1 MEILGYA
8 LALLI
13 GLSLGLIGGGGSILA
28 LPVLVYLLNVPELEA
43 TSYSFFVVGLSAWVG
58 TIQKSKDR
66 LIDFRTA
73 LIFGIPSILSV
84 YFARFFLLPLIPESF
99 NIADFSFQK
108 GNALMIFFSF
118 IMIAAGLSSVS
129 SKRESS
135 KSAVFSGFSLVIAGF
150 LEGLLTG
157 TVGAGGG
164 FLIIPLLHRFGKLEI
179 KKAMATSLL
188 IIAVKSTLGFSG
200 DLTRFSPN
208 WFILLP
214 FSAMAIGGIFLGNY
228 IAKKVSSSSLKKGF
242 GWFLIAL
249 GFLIFAKELFMK

>member
-28 LPVLVYLLNVPELEA
+28 LPVLVYIFGVPELDA
-43 TSYSFFVVGLSAWVG
+43 TSYSFFVVGIAAWVG

-66 LIDFRTA
+66 LVDFKTA

-84 YFARFFLLPLIPESF
+84 YFARFFFLPIIPESF
-99 NIADFSFQK
+99 NIADFSFEK

-118 IMIAAGLSSVS
+118 IMISAGFSSI
-129 SKRESS
+129 S
-135 KSAVFSGFSLVIAGF
+135 KSKENLNASVFSVYSLVIAGF

-188 IIAVKSTLGFSG
+188 IISIKSTLGFAG

-214 FSAMAIGGIFLGNY
+214 FSAMAIGGIFLGNWL
-228 IAKKVSSSSLKKGF
+228 AKKVSSSSLKKGF

>member
-43 TSYSFFVVGLSAWVG
+43 TSYSFFVVGLAAWVG
-58 TIQKSKDR
+58 TFQKSKDR
-66 LIDFRTA
+66 LIDFKSA

-84 YFARFFLLPLIPESF
+84 YIARFYLLPLIPESF
-99 NIADFSFQK
+99 SIADYSFAK

-118 IMIAAGLSSVS
+118 IMISAGFSSI
-129 SKRESS
+129 S
-135 KSAVFSGFSLVIAGF
+135 KSKENSNASVFSVYSLVIAGF
-150 LEGLLTG
+150 MEGLLTG

-188 IIAVKSTLGFSG
+188 IISVKSTLGFAG

-208 WFILLP
+208 WLILLP
-214 FSAMAIGGIFLGNY
+214 FSAMAIGGIFLGNSL
-228 IAKKVSSSSLKKGF
+228 AKKVSSSSLKKGF

>member
-43 TSYSFFVVGLSAWVG
+43 TSYSFFVVGLAAWVG
-58 TIQKSKDR
+58 TFQKSKDR
-66 LIDFRTA
+66 LIDFKST

-84 YFARFFLLPLIPESF
+84 YIARFYLLPLIPESF
-99 NIADFSFQK
+99 SIADYSFAK

-118 IMIAAGLSSVS
+118 IMIAAGFSSI
-129 SKRESS
+129 S
-135 KSAVFSGFSLVIAGF
+135 KSKENSNASVFSVYSLVIAGF
-150 LEGLLTG
+150 MEGLLTG

-188 IIAVKSTLGFSG
+188 IISVKSTLGFAG

-208 WFILLP
+208 WLILLP
-214 FSAMAIGGIFLGNY
+214 FSAMSIGGIFLGNSL
-228 IAKKVSSSSLKKGF
+228 AKKVSSSSLKKGF

>member
-43 TSYSFFVVGLSAWVG
+43 TSYSFFVVGLAAWVG

-66 LIDFRTA
+66 LIDFKSA

-84 YFARFFLLPLIPESF
+84 YIARFYLLPLIPESF
-99 NIADFSFQK
+99 SITDYSFAK

-118 IMIAAGLSSVS
+118 IMISAGFSSI
-129 SKRESS
+129 S
-135 KSAVFSGFSLVIAGF
+135 KSKENSNASVFSVYSLVIAGF
-150 LEGLLTG
+150 MEGLLTG

-188 IIAVKSTLGFSG
+188 IISVKSTLGFAG

-208 WFILLP
+208 WSILLP
-214 FSAMAIGGIFLGNY
+214 FSAMAIGGIFLGNSL
-228 IAKKVSSSSLKKGF
+228 AKKVSSSSLKKGF

>member
-43 TSYSFFVVGLSAWVG
+43 TSYSFFVVGLAAWVG

-66 LIDFRTA
+66 LIDFKSA

-84 YFARFFLLPLIPESF
+84 YIARFYLLPLIPESF
-99 NIADFSFQK
+99 SIADYSFAK

-118 IMIAAGLSSVS
+118 IMISAGFSSI
-129 SKRESS
+129 S
-135 KSAVFSGFSLVIAGF
+135 KSKENSKASVYSVYSLVIAGF
-150 LEGLLTG
+150 MEGLLTG

-188 IIAVKSTLGFSG
+188 IISVKSTLGFAG

-208 WFILLP
+208 WLILLP
-214 FSAMAIGGIFLGNY
+214 FSAMAIGGIFLGNSL
-228 IAKKVSSSSLKKGF
+228 AKKVSSSSLKKGF

>member
-28 LPVLVYLLNVPELEA
+28 LPVLVYIFGVPELDA
-43 TSYSFFVVGLSAWVG
+43 TSYSFFVVGIAAWVG

-66 LIDFRTA
+66 LVDFKTA

-84 YFARFFLLPLIPESF
+84 YFARFFLLPIIPESF
-99 NIADFSFQK
+99 NIADFSFEK

-118 IMIAAGLSSVS
+118 IMISAGFSSI
-129 SKRESS
+129 S
-135 KSAVFSGFSLVIAGF
+135 KSKENLNASVFSVYSLVIAGF

-188 IIAVKSTLGFSG
+188 IISIKSTLGFSG

-214 FSAMAIGGIFLGNY
+214 FSAMAIGGIFLGNWL
-228 IAKKVSSSSLKKGF
+228 AKKVSSSSLKKGF